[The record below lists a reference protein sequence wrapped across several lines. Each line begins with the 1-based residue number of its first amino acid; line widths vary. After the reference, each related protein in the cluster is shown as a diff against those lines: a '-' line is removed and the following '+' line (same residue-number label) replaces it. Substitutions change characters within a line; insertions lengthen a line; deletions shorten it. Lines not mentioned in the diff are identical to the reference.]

1 MLDFSSAL
9 FWYKFMFVTELAIAE
24 ALTTYTLAKRKI
36 SDSAAVRNYLLHL
49 FERP

>member
-36 SDSAAVRNYLLHL
+36 SDSPAIYHHLLFL
-49 FERP
+49 SE